1 MSLSDYLK
9 LFTDTGISRSRLE
22 KFSRYLDAAIAQE
35 GIKVD
40 DIIGVGEADYS
51 FYVVTRL
58 AVMSVNESGMFKRK
72 RINVNQV
79 ASIGSIEKLGTRNE
93 IPSAAAIKFE
103 GRSARCLLTGW
114 DSKGQ
119 VVLEI
124 VWNGSKSPEIT
135 QQREHLFKVISGAM
149 NNVPDAPARPPI
161 SSARSKAAYL
171 REWAADVVKASGV
184 EVTPERVEEHAN
196 MIAGGIRFEVFLKL
210 GVSYGIDDLAK
221 LYPRGEMPPGTI
233 IATFDDLYGNVVALV
248 GDARLVDQEI
258 DLLLATCWGE
268 FVNGCRDTYA

>member
-1 MSLSDYLK
+1 MSLSYHMK
-9 LFTDTGISRSRLE
+9 LFIDAGITSRSRQE
-22 KFSRYLDAAIAQE
+22 KYTRYLGGAISQE

-40 DIIGVGEADYS
+40 DIIGVGEANYS

-58 AVMSVNESGMFKRK
+58 AVMSVHESGMFKKK

-79 ASIGSIEKLGTRNE
+79 ASIGSIAKLGTRNE
-93 IPSAAAIKFE
+93 IPSAAAVKMGQTPTFKIN
-103 GRSARCLLTGW
+103 GW

-119 VVLEI
+119 VVLAI
-124 VWNGSKSPEIT
+124 VWDGSDSPEIT
-135 QQREHLFKVISGAM
+135 QQREHLFKMIGGAM
-149 NNVPDAPARPPI
+149 NDVPDAPARPPI
-161 SSARSKAAYL
+161 SAAASKAAYL

-184 EVTPERVEEHAN
+184 EITPERIEDHAN
-196 MIAGGIRFEVFLKL
+196 MIAGGIRFDVFFKL
-210 GVSYGIDDLAK
+210 AASDGIDDLDK
-221 LYPRGEMPPGTI
+221 LYPSGEMPPGTI

-258 DLLLATCWGE
+258 DLLLARCWGE